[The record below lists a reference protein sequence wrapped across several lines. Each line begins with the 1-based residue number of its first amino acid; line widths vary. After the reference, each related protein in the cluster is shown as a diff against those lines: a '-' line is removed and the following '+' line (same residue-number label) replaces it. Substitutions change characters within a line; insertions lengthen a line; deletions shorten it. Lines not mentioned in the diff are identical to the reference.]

1 MSDSPIQA
9 LTFDHITLVVND
21 LEASR
26 KFYVDTLGVPE
37 VPRPNFSF
45 AGLWFQIGVTQIHL
59 IESNEESG
67 PAGYPDQVIRA
78 NTRNHHLAFRVDDA
92 MAAAAIVKELGLPI
106 VSDAKQRPDGAVQVF
121 VNDPDGHIVEL
132 CSGP

>member
-26 KFYVDTLGVPE
+26 KFYVDTLGVSE